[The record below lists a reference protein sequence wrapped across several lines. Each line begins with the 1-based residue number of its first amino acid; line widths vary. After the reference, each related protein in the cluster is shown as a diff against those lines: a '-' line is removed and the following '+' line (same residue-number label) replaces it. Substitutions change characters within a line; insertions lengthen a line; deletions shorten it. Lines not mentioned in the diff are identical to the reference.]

1 MCALHSTAFISL
13 FELTKGLKLCTPVLD
28 IFSQCHHIFPWY
40 AKLYIYCAMAIRLYI
55 SGRPRTLLSFS
66 IGYYIYV
73 EYGQYTHKSGLFQTS
88 SITKWLVLFLFRF
101 NCVARGTCF
110 FFVFSSSRFSFE
122 FGHVQHVCTD
132 GWSLTWRCTKE
143 MANFWRPY
151 TADRCRRS
159 LWGPVF
165 LQIPFHFLK
174 KS

>member
-88 SITKWLVLFLFRF
+88 SITKRLVLFLFRF

-110 FFVFSSSRFSFE
+110 FFVFFFPIFLRIRPCATRVHRWVVANLKMHKRDGKLLTSVYSRP
-122 FGHVQHVCTD
+122 
-132 GWSLTWRCTKE
+132 
-143 MANFWRPY
+143 M
-151 TADRCRRS
+151 
-159 LWGPVF
+159 
-165 LQIPFHFLK
+165 
-174 KS
+174 